1 MLFGKLDYSF
11 VKSYLSWSPSPK
23 LHFSN
28 LLPSLYNTI
37 SPSLSINQFF
47 SINQDDKFCICLN
60 VYWPWVK
67 QNDFFFKF
75 QFNEYHWAVL
85 SHVWLFATP
94 TDHSPPGSS
103 VHGILQAR
111 ILEWIA
117 YPFSRGSS
125 WPRDWTSVSFTAMD
139 SLPTELPGKPK
150 HQCKFSYHIVDKT
163 RRRQWHPTPV
173 LLPRKSHGWRSLV
186 GCSSWGG

>member
-1 MLFGKLDYSF
+1 MFVYGITLFLLLLSDNNGQRSFMLFGKLDYSF

-47 SINQDDKFCICLN
+47 FINQDDKFCICLN

-67 QNDFFFKF
+67 KNDFFLKF

-111 ILEWIA
+111 ILEWVA

-125 WPRDWTSVSFTAMD
+125 WPRDWTSVSFTA
-139 SLPTELPGKPK
+139 SGFFTNWA
-150 HQCKFSYHIVDKT
+150 T
-163 RRRQWHPTPV
+163 REAQTSV
-173 LLPRKSHGWRSLV
+173 
-186 GCSSWGG
+186 